1 MALTAVLNEASF
13 GVGDRVKVIQR
24 IKEGDKTRLQ
34 SFEGMVIAIRGRQE
48 NKTFT
53 VRRIGEAQI
62 GIERIFPLLTPT
74 IEKIEVVKKGLPGV
88 RRAKLY
94 YTRDKSR
101 REVEKIYSRANR
113 KEIAK
118 KQLQSMP
125 TEEKSSKSIKESSSK
140 SNKSKSSKK

>member
-1 MALTAVLNEASF
+1 MALIATHNDTSF
-13 GVGDRVKVIQR
+13 GVGDRVKVIQK
-24 IKEGDKTRLQ
+24 IKEGEKTRLQ

-62 GIERIFPLLTPT
+62 GIEKIFPVSTPT
-74 IEKIEVVKKGLPGV
+74 IERVEVVKKGLPGV

-101 REVEKIYSRANR
+101 KEVEKIYSRANR
-113 KEIAK
+113 KETAK
-118 KQLQSMP
+118 KTQSVA
-125 TEEKSSKSIKESSSK
+125 S
-140 SNKSKSSKK
+140 SNKKTAKKSPKKSSKK

>member
-1 MALTAVLNEASF
+1 MALTAVLNETSF

-113 KEIAK
+113 KEMAK
-118 KQLQSMP
+118 TKKSQFSVSV
-125 TEEKSSKSIKESSSK
+125 EEEITKPVKKSSA
-140 SNKSKSSKK
+140 KSKSSPR